1 VRILLTNN
9 TLDDR
14 AGTELYVRDVA
25 TALLARGHSPIAYST
40 RLGAVAEDLRSAT
53 VPVVSRLDGLGEPPD
68 LIHGQH
74 HLETMTALL
83 RFPGVP
89 AAFFCHGWAPWE
101 ETPPSFPRI
110 FRYVA
115 VDDTCRDRLIS
126 ESGVAPEDV
135 EVILN
140 FVDLERFRPR
150 GPLPPRPRRALVF
163 SNRASEATHLPPIRE
178 ACARA
183 GIDLQVAGASSGG
196 PVARPES
203 LLPTFDLVFA
213 KARSA
218 LEALAVGVAVVVAD
232 AGGLGSLVTMQN
244 VAGLRRSNFGV
255 RALRRPLDSEAIARE
270 IEGYEPGDAHRV
282 SSWVRAEAGRDRA
295 MDRIVALYG
304 EVLRKSRA
312 AGAVRGEK
320 EAASRYLQ
328 WLNGYFKAA
337 QEARVTRHAMER
349 EIAGLREE
357 RRSALDDA
365 EALRAERKEGQRLC
379 QEDRAETERVRA
391 ELARARGTLTWR
403 AREAV
408 LHMGPAARF
417 YRRLRG
423 LD

>member
-1 VRILLTNN
+1 MRVLLTNN
-9 TLDDR
+9 TLDQR
-14 AGTELYVRDVA
+14 AGTESYVRDVA

-53 VPVVSRLDGLGEPPD
+53 IPVVSSLDRLGEPPD

-74 HLETMTALL
+74 HLEAMTALL

-89 AAFFCHGWAPWE
+89 AVVFCHGWAPWE
-101 ETPPSFPRI
+101 ETPPFFPRI

-115 VDDTCRDRLIS
+115 VDDTCRDRLVA
-126 ESGVAPEDV
+126 ESGIAPEDV

-150 GPLPPRPRRALVF
+150 GPLPPRPLRALVF
-163 SNRASEATHLPPIRE
+163 SNTASEATHLPPIRE
-178 ACARA
+178 ACTRL
-183 GIDLQVAGASSGG
+183 GIGLEVAGAASGR

-232 AGGLGSLVTMQN
+232 AGGLGSLVTMRN
-244 VAGLRRSNFGV
+244 AAELRRLNFGV
-255 RALRRPLDSEAIARE
+255 RALRRPLDAEAIARE
-270 IEGYEPGDAHRV
+270 IEGYEPGEAHRV

-295 MDRIVALYG
+295 VDRIVALYG

-312 AGAVRGEK
+312 AGAVPGE
-320 EAASRYLQ
+320 ERAASGYLQ

-337 QEARVTRHAMER
+337 TEARATRHAMDG
-349 EIAGLREE
+349 EIAGLR
-357 RRSALDDA
+357 
-365 EALRAERKEGQRLC
+365 AERKAGQGLC
-379 QEDRAETERVRA
+379 PQDRAESERARA
-391 ELARARGTLTWR
+391 ELALARGTLTWR
-403 AREAV
+403 AREAI
-408 LHMGPAARF
+408 LHIGPAARF

-423 LD
+423 L